1 MAASTYGL
9 STSIRGPAAAGG
21 LGLAG
26 VGVDEQ
32 RSATDML
39 GQAAQQE
46 QQRNTYNRNARQQQK
61 QGAAGLAAT
70 GAITGLQMSG
80 GNPWGAVI
88 GGVVG
93 AVAGGLFS

>member
-1 MAASTYGL
+1 MSVGTYGL

-26 VGVDEQ
+26 LGVDEQ
-32 RSATDML
+32 RDATSML
-39 GQAAQQE
+39 GQVAQQE
-46 QQRNTYNRNARQQQK
+46 QARDIHNRNARQQQK

>member
-1 MAASTYGL
+1 MARIGTYGV
-9 STSIRGPAAAGG
+9 SQGVGSPAGGG

-61 QGAAGLAAT
+61 QGALGLAAT
-70 GAITGLQMSG
+70 GATTGFSVG
-80 GNPWGAVI
+80 GPWGAVI

-93 AVAGGLFS
+93 AVAGGLFN